1 MVGPLGPGSALP
13 PPQGGVQE
21 GMVLLEAMEVA
32 VSPHTLIHD
41 PPSHHIHKGI
51 GVRERLLPPWRP
63 PQADCR
69 PLGDCFT

>member
-1 MVGPLGPGSALP
+1 M
-13 PPQGGVQE
+13 
-21 GMVLLEAMEVA
+21 LLEAMEVA
-32 VSPHTLIHD
+32 VSPHTLVRD

-51 GVRERLLPPWRP
+51 GVRERLLSPWRP